1 MGGLRLRRLAA
12 AANVSYLVDIRVFLI
27 KGRLRYRS
35 RCGKNLT
42 CTAARCGTADVRLW
56 HQPDMPTALRN
67 VCFSNRPFG
76 VKRFQTI
83 HHHGVDVSHG
93 LVLLSGI
100 GTKALVW

>member
-42 CTAARCGTADVRLW
+42 CRTARYSKLMSAYGSN
-56 HQPDMPTALRN
+56 PTCQLHRTMAAFRGN
-67 VCFSNRPFG
+67 PEDIC
-76 VKRFQTI
+76 
-83 HHHGVDVSHG
+83 
-93 LVLLSGI
+93 SG
-100 GTKALVW
+100 

>member
-56 HQPDMPTALRN
+56 HETDMPKYL
-67 VCFSNRPFG
+67 G
-76 VKRFQTI
+76 
-83 HHHGVDVSHG
+83 DVRYWVNSGKH
-93 LVLLSGI
+93 LLSLSFSGFDPSETSASI
-100 GTKALVW
+100 SC